1 VADQPEFRN
10 SGDEMRKTLFLASDV
25 RSGSTYIAE
34 SLAYFF
40 DKQFGFLF
48 YDLAS
53 ELFSH
58 LDDSSSEKEIMERYN
73 TLFLDKSGWA
83 SSKIMCASLS
93 IIARESRRSISVQS
107 TFFGQEAFW
116 IIVRRRDKIKQAV
129 SLAIASKSGLYH
141 YYGDGEKSPDNE
153 YQIGKQEIQDALKKI
168 ELSDTYLTI
177 FKQLIPDA
185 QYIEIF
191 YEDFLDDEFQFI
203 NKVCQRSGLGNVTDT
218 DSYMNL
224 AKLRPT
230 ATEKKSSYAEEF
242 KFWFLENYH
251 PTQ

>member
-1 VADQPEFRN
+1 
-10 SGDEMRKTLFLASDV
+10 MRKTLFLASDV

-40 DKQFGFLF
+40 DKQFGYSF
-48 YDLAS
+48 YDLTK
-53 ELFSH
+53 EH
-58 LDDSSSEKEIMERYN
+58 LSQVNDFSSEKEIMEIYN
-73 TLFLDKSGWA
+73 ALFLDKSGWA
-83 SSKIMCASLS
+83 SSKLMCASLS
-93 IIARESRRSISVQS
+93 IIVRESRRSISVQS
-107 TFFGQEAFW
+107 AFFGQAAFW

-129 SLAIASKSGLYH
+129 SLAMASKSGLYH
-141 YYGDGEKSPDNE
+141 YYGDGEKSLDNK

-177 FKQLIPDA
+177 FKQLIPDT

-191 YEDFLDDEFQFI
+191 YEDFLDNEFKFI
-203 NKVCQRSGLGNVTDT
+203 NKVCQLFGFGNLADADGYV
-218 DSYMNL
+218 NL

-230 ATEKKSSYAEEF
+230 ATEKKFRYAEEF